1 MTIPIQPNIQC
12 ENCIKC
18 GNRPHVEQ
26 HKKYWVLTCPN
37 KSCKNFVKA
46 LTIDFATWN
55 RLNKKANEIPA
66 KTETLK
72 RTA

>member
-1 MTIPIQPNIQC
+1 MIVQVQPNIQC

-18 GNRPHVEQ
+18 GRRPHVEQ

-37 KSCKNFVKA
+37 KSCKNSVKS
-46 LTIDFATWN
+46 LIVDFATWN
-55 RLNKKANEIPA
+55 RLNKMTNEIPA
-66 KTETLK
+66 TTETLK